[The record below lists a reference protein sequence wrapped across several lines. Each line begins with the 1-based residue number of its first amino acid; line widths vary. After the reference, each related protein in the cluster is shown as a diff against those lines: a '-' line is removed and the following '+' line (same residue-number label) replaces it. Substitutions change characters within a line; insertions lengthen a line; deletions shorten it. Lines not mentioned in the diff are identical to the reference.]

1 MRNKPQSSIWN
12 VKHHHEYHYVASI
25 SRMGVVQSV
34 TPTYPKEKTWTMAE
48 GGASASAKLDS
59 GLLKYQVVSPVTG
72 KVIKLPQHEILG
84 TCRSVSD
91 FEKLN
96 RIGEGTYGI
105 VYRAKD
111 LKSGEI
117 VALKKIR
124 MEREKEGTTSSTK
137 SKLPQYQI

>member
-1 MRNKPQSSIWN
+1 
-12 VKHHHEYHYVASI
+12 
-25 SRMGVVQSV
+25 
-34 TPTYPKEKTWTMAE
+34 MAE
-48 GGASASAKLDS
+48 GGAGASAKTDS
-59 GLLKYQVVSPVTG
+59 GLLKHQVVSPASG

-84 TCRSVSD
+84 ACRSVSD

-124 MEREKEGTTSSTK
+124 MEREKEGTTANTLYRSDLCIDKFLYSFDTCR
-137 SKLPQYQI
+137 

>member
-1 MRNKPQSSIWN
+1 
-12 VKHHHEYHYVASI
+12 
-25 SRMGVVQSV
+25 
-34 TPTYPKEKTWTMAE
+34 MAE
-48 GGASASAKLDS
+48 GGASGTSSSAKLDP
-59 GLLKYQVVSPVTG
+59 GLLKHQVVSPVSGRVT
-72 KVIKLPQHEILG
+72 KLPQHEILG
-84 TCRSVSD
+84 VCRSVSD

-124 MEREKEGTTSSTK
+124 MEREKEGTAIGSTT
-137 SKLPQYQI
+137 LG

>member
-1 MRNKPQSSIWN
+1 MVLGSE
-12 VKHHHEYHYVASI
+12 VEL
-25 SRMGVVQSV
+25 MGERS
-34 TPTYPKEKTWTMAE
+34 ESGS
-48 GGASASAKLDS
+48 GGARPGSTLPKHQVLSPAS
-59 GLLKYQVVSPVTG
+59 G
-72 KVIKLPQHEILG
+72 KVIALPQHEILG
-84 TCRSVSD
+84 ACRSVSD

-124 MEREKEGTTSSTK
+124 MEREKEGTNK
-137 SKLPQYQI
+137 QAVF

>member
-1 MRNKPQSSIWN
+1 
-12 VKHHHEYHYVASI
+12 
-25 SRMGVVQSV
+25 
-34 TPTYPKEKTWTMAE
+34 MAE
-48 GGASASAKLDS
+48 KASGSSRTESALGKH
-59 GLLKYQVVSPVTG
+59 QVLSPVTG
-72 KVIKLPQHEILG
+72 KVLSLPQHEILG

-124 MEREKEGTTSSTK
+124 MEMEKEGITVGK
-137 SKLPQYQI
+137 

>member
-1 MRNKPQSSIWN
+1 
-12 VKHHHEYHYVASI
+12 
-25 SRMGVVQSV
+25 
-34 TPTYPKEKTWTMAE
+34 MAE
-48 GGASASAKLDS
+48 SGGGRPDSTALPKHQVLSPAS
-59 GLLKYQVVSPVTG
+59 G
-72 KVIKLPQHEILG
+72 KVIALPQHEILG
-84 TCRSVSD
+84 ACRSVSD

-124 MEREKEGTTSSTK
+124 MEREKEGI
-137 SKLPQYQI
+137 SKKQYFE

>member
-1 MRNKPQSSIWN
+1 
-12 VKHHHEYHYVASI
+12 
-25 SRMGVVQSV
+25 
-34 TPTYPKEKTWTMAE
+34 MAE
-48 GGASASAKLDS
+48 GGAGASAKPDS
-59 GLLKYQVVSPVTG
+59 GLLKHQVVSPASG

-84 TCRSVSD
+84 ACRSVSD

-124 MEREKEGTTSSTK
+124 MEREKEGTTMNT
-137 SKLPQYQI
+137 LYRQTAIFQ

>member
-1 MRNKPQSSIWN
+1 
-12 VKHHHEYHYVASI
+12 
-25 SRMGVVQSV
+25 
-34 TPTYPKEKTWTMAE
+34 MAE
-48 GGASASAKLDS
+48 GGAGASAKPDS
-59 GLLKYQVVSPVTG
+59 GSLLKHQVVSPVSG

-84 TCRSVSD
+84 ACRSVSD

-124 MEREKEGTTSSTK
+124 MEREKEGTLYCNKHNT
-137 SKLPQYQI
+137 